1 MERFGQWLHRV
12 RRAQDMT
19 LDTLAKKTRSHK
31 GYYSGIELGKTPPPS
46 AKMVRK
52 IAEVFN
58 EDPKT
63 LLLMSWVEKAPKEL
77 RPCLEQDY
85 DILWAQLIGRR
96 R

>member
-19 LDTLAKKTRSHK
+19 LEGLAKKTKSRK
-31 GYYSGIELGKTPPPS
+31 GYYSGIETGKLPPPS
-46 AKMVRK
+46 AKMIRK
-52 IAEVFN
+52 VAEVFK
-58 EDPKT
+58 EDVKT

-77 RPCLEQDY
+77 KPCMEQDY

>member
-19 LDTLAKKTRSHK
+19 LEALAKKTNSHK
-31 GYYSGIELGKTPPPS
+31 GYYSGVETGKVAPPS
-46 AKMVRK
+46 AKVVRK
-52 IAEVFN
+52 IAGIFH

-63 LLLMSWVEKAPKEL
+63 LLLLTWVEKAPKEL
-77 RPCLEQDY
+77 KPIMEQDY
-85 DILWAQLIGRR
+85 DVLWAQLIGRR